1 MDKCVEITTDL
12 SDGLKMFKLLEV
24 ISGENPFNKFERNP
38 RMKIQKI
45 QNIQLA
51 LTFLKNTGIRL
62 VGIGAED
69 IVDGNLTLILG
80 LIWTIILRFQIQ
92 DISEEELSAKEG
104 LLLWVQKKTKPYD
117 NVDVKNFHTSFQDGL
132 AFCALIHAHRPD
144 LIDYKSLT
152 KANKKEN
159 LQLAFSIA
167 EKHLDVPAILDPDDI
182 VSIPKPDERSI
193 MTYVAALYH
202 VFATSRKAE
211 TAAKNIANLLDFAQE
226 AEQLQVDYSNRAQQ
240 LAAWIKNATVRME
253 DRNFSNSLEGIQTD
267 ISEFQKFKTH
277 EKEGRG
283 REKKELEANYNTLQ
297 TKLRVNNR
305 PAFKPPAGLL
315 PEDIDKLWVIL
326 NQAEKERARLLREEL
341 RRQKHLAYCVE
352 RFKVKASALEAWVKS
367 KDHFMKSDGVG
378 DSLASVQAKLKNH
391 ETFEEDYN
399 YQAHRLTALQT
410 LLKEIVDGKHSEAGW
425 CEDRYKDVSNQHG
438 SGLKQTA
445 DKRKNDLEAE
455 LKRQKKLQDL
465 LLSFG
470 KKCLEFARIVEDCD
484 DFLTDPI
491 SVTTVNA
498 VQSLESKHQEYLKGQ
513 HEEAKKAYDALVH
526 LAGEI
531 KQSGRSEKEYSEFS
545 IDDITSK
552 WNNTQKL
559 SDKRKQNLT
568 KETSTQEH
576 NENLRVQFA
585 QKGKS
590 VHDFFTAKHK
600 ELSSLSGDL
609 DKQLNTVKHAQTEIL
624 GHQSS
629 VEELEDLNRQLEA
642 AEVTDN
648 PHTEL
653 TIETIKMDFEGLTQ
667 FTAKEIK
674 VLESELIAKKHGGVS
689 SEELNEFKECFDHF
703 DKNKVGKLDRLELNS
718 CLKSLGQ
725 DATEADIETL
735 LRDYGIEEGTYEDGT
750 PKRLLSFESF
760 VTYMKNKHSQSD
772 SPHRIKDAFKIM
784 AGEKDFI
791 TEAELR
797 SLLPADKVEYLIK
810 RMPKVSGGYDYNA
823 FTESMFK

>member
-1 MDKCVEITTDL
+1 M
-12 SDGLKMFKLLEV
+12 
-24 ISGENPFNKFERNP
+24 
-38 RMKIQKI
+38 
-45 QNIQLA
+45 A
-51 LTFLKNTGIRL
+51 LTFLKNNGIKL
-62 VGIGAED
+62 VGIGSED

-80 LIWTIILRFQIQ
+80 LIWTIILRYQIQ

-167 EKHLDVPAILDPDDI
+167 EKHLDVPAILDPEDI

-211 TAAKNIANLLDFAQE
+211 TAAKNIANVLDFALE
-226 AEQLQVDYSNRAQQ
+226 AEQLQADYSNRAQQ
-240 LAAWIKNATVRME
+240 LSAWIKDATGRME
-253 DRNFSNSLEGIQTD
+253 DRNFSNSLEGIQQD
-267 ISEFQKFKTH
+267 ISAFQKFKSH
-277 EKEGRG
+277 EKEPKGK
-283 REKKELEANYNTLQ
+283 EKKELEVNYNTLQ

-305 PAFKPPAGLL
+305 PAFKPPAGLS
-315 PEDIDKLWVIL
+315 PEDIDKLWIIL

-352 RFKVKASALEAWVKS
+352 RFKVKASALESWVKS
-367 KDHFMKSDGVG
+367 KDHFMKNDGVG
-378 DSLASVQAKLKNH
+378 DSLAAVQAKLKNH

-399 YQAHRLTALQT
+399 YQAHRLTALQS
-410 LLKEIVDGKHSEAGW
+410 LLKEIVDGKHSESSW
-425 CEDRYKDVSNQHG
+425 CEGRYKDVSNQHG
-438 SGLKQTA
+438 TSLRHTA
-445 DKRKNDLEAE
+445 DERKKSLESE
-455 LKRQKKLQDL
+455 LKRQQKLQDL

-470 KKCLEFARIVEDCD
+470 KKCLEFARMVEDCD

-491 SVTTVNA
+491 SVTTVDA
-498 VQSLESKHQEYLKGQ
+498 VQALEQKHQEFLKE
-513 HEEAKKAYDALVH
+513 HHDKAKHAYEALVQ
-526 LAGEI
+526 LSDEI
-531 KQSGRSEKEYSEFS
+531 KQAGKSEKEYSEFS
-545 IDDITSK
+545 IDDITHK
-552 WNNTQKL
+552 WKNTQKL
-559 SDKRKQNLT
+559 SDKRKENLT
-568 KETSTQEH
+568 KETKTQEH
-576 NENLRVQFA
+576 NEQLRVTFA
-585 QKGKS
+585 QKAKS
-590 VHDFFTAKHK
+590 AHDFFTSKHK
-600 ELSSLSGDL
+600 GLHSLSGDL
-609 DKQLNTVKHAQTEIL
+609 ESQLNTVKQIQSEIIS
-624 GHQSS
+624 HHSN
-629 VEELEDLNRQLEA
+629 VEELDRLNRELEE
-642 AEVTDN
+642 AEITDN
-648 PHTEL
+648 PHTDL
-653 TIETIKMDFEGLTQ
+653 TIETLKMDYDGLTQ
-667 FTAKEIK
+667 FTSKEIK
-674 VLESELIAKKHGGVS
+674 VLESEIIAKKHGGVS

-703 DKNKVGKLDRLELNS
+703 DKNKTGKLDRLELNS

-735 LRDYGIEEGTYEDGT
+735 LRDYGIEEGTYDDGT
-750 PKRLLSFESF
+750 PKRTLSFESF